1 MSLPVPVRKAV
12 ERMRPYHP
20 PLEGRGGKM
29 RLDFN
34 ENPAGCPPEVKRALA
49 NLSADEIAMYPE
61 QETARRELAKFF
73 GARAEELLLANG
85 TDEALHLIVNTFVDP
100 GDAVLVA
107 EPTFAMYRFYAELAG
122 ARIEALRYDG
132 ELNFPVVRVIAALRK
147 KPRVLFIANPNNP
160 TGSLVKLEEL
170 KAILAAAARTMVVV
184 DEAYF
189 EFSGLT
195 VLPWI
200 RKHKN
205 LIVTRTF
212 SKAAGLAGL
221 RLGCIFVNE
230 ELAAHMRKAQSPYP
244 VNVAALAAARALSRE
259 KTFLA
264 RTVEEFRKSREE
276 LVRGLA
282 RLGLRQFPSAAN
294 FVLVDAGQQAKQ
306 IAAGLAR
313 RKILIRDRSHDFG
326 GAGYVRIT
334 IGTRAQTRTL
344 LRQLKEVL

>member
-12 ERMRPYHP
+12 ERMRAYHP

-34 ENPAGCPPEVKRALA
+34 ENPAGCPPEVKKALGR
-49 NLSADEIAMYPE
+49 LSADEIATYPE

-100 GDAVLVA
+100 GDSVLLA
-107 EPTFAMYRFYAELAG
+107 EPTFAMYRFYGELGG
-122 ARIEALRYDG
+122 ARVVALRYG
-132 ELNFPVVRVIAALRK
+132 AELTFPVEETIEALRK

-160 TGSLVKLEEL
+160 TGSLVMLEEL
-170 KAILAAAARTMVVV
+170 KAILEAARRTMVVV

-200 RKHKN
+200 RRHKN

-221 RLGCIFVNE
+221 RLGCLFANAEV
-230 ELAAHMRKAQSPYP
+230 AAHLRKAQSPYP
-244 VNVAALAAARALSRE
+244 VNVAALAAARALIRDKS
-259 KTFLA
+259 FLA
-264 RTVEEFRKSREE
+264 KTLEEFRLSREE
-276 LVRGLA
+276 LTRGLA

-294 FVLVDAGQQAKQ
+294 FILVDAEERAKR
-306 IAAGLAR
+306 IVAGLAR
-313 RKILIRDRSHDFG
+313 RGILIRDRSHDFG

-334 IGTRAQTRTL
+334 IGTRAQTRAL
-344 LRQLKEVL
+344 LRHLKEVL

>member
-34 ENPAGCPPEVKRALA
+34 ENPAGCPPEVRRALA
-49 NLSADEIAMYPE
+49 RLTADEVAMYPE
-61 QETARRELAKFF
+61 RKTARRELARFF
-73 GARAEELLLANG
+73 GVSAEEMLLANG
-85 TDEALHLIVNTFVDP
+85 TDEALHLIVDTFVEA
-100 GDAVLVA
+100 GDVVLLA
-107 EPTFAMYRFYAELAG
+107 EPTFAMYRFYAELSG
-122 ARIEALRYDG
+122 ARIHALRYDAG
-132 ELNFPVVRVIAALRK
+132 LKFPVEEAIRALRK
-147 KPRVLFIANPNNP
+147 HPRALFIANPNNP
-160 TGSLVKLEEL
+160 TGSMMSAEEL
-170 KAILAAAARTMVVV
+170 RTILQAAKRTLVVV

-189 EFSGLT
+189 EFSGQT

-200 RKHKN
+200 RRHKN

-221 RLGCIFVNE
+221 RLGCLFANRE
-230 ELAAHMRKAQSPYP
+230 AAAHLQKTQSPYP
-244 VNVAALAAARALSRE
+244 VNVAALAAARAVARDG
-259 KTFLA
+259 KFL
-264 RTVEEFRKSREE
+264 RQTLEEFRRSREE
-276 LVRGLA
+276 LVRGLG
-282 RLGLRQFPSAAN
+282 RLNLRQFPSAAN
-294 FVLVDAGQQAKQ
+294 FVLVDAGERAKE

-334 IGTRAQTRTL
+334 VGTRAQTRAV
-344 LRQLKEVL
+344 LRALGEML